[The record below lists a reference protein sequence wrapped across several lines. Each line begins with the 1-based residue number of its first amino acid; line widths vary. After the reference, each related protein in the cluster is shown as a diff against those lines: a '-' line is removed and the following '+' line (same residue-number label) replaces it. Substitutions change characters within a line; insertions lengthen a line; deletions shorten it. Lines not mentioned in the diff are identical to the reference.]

1 MCFFLMLF
9 VIIFLGILYLLFGAS
24 YKLIKYYI
32 ERKKKKQQLNL
43 SVSSIEDGFDFHNTN
58 YGIQDLRNNPNLE
71 INNSTMYN
79 NNGEI
84 SNYNADK
91 KFTFKKYLIYFSL
104 FLLGLILQPFF
115 LVYKILQS
123 IMELY
128 KRLGCCGCWFF
139 FMGRY

>member
-1 MCFFLMLF
+1 M
-9 VIIFLGILYLLFGAS
+9 
-24 YKLIKYYI
+24 
-32 ERKKKKQQLNL
+32 NL